1 MPLLN
6 VFVNNLLPILLLSGA
21 GFALGRTLKIDSRP
35 LGRVI
40 FYILSPVLIFNLLI
54 SSKLAVES
62 IILMMGYSAS
72 VMLIIAGI
80 AFVLG
85 KLFRLERTL
94 LTIVVLTS
102 LFANNGNYGLPLISF
117 AFGQEALAYASI
129 YFVTNCLLLY
139 TVGVLIASLGHL
151 RPKEA
156 VLGLLKVPAIYAII
170 LAVIFIRTGWILPAP
185 LQKTVE
191 LTAGGAVPA
200 MLILLGLELQK
211 VEWTHNLRALSI
223 PVICRLL
230 VGPVIGLAMSALFGL
245 NTTANKVGI
254 TQAGMPSAVMT
265 TILANEYKLDPS
277 LVTAIVFVST
287 ILSPLTLTPLLY
299 FLGR

>member
-245 NTTANKVGI
+245 NTTANKVGT